1 MSYVSER
8 FNEPV
13 RLTSI
18 NQQIVDFYKK
28 NGCFP
33 KEITMEVEAYLF
45 YPMLFSAE
53 YSKLWSLEYLSYRG
67 IPIKPRK

>member
-33 KEITMEVEAYLF
+33 KEITMEIEAYLF
-45 YPMLFSAE
+45 YPMLFKPE
-53 YSKLWSLEYLSYRG
+53 YSSLWLLGDLGYRG